1 MKQRVFF
8 GACGRALTES
18 PASAFA
24 SGHSLFAAL
33 LLTGLLDASYA
44 AAAQTSSSELA
55 TGTPAPTTAIAGGS
69 PIVTPAPGS
78 PPAPTAKTQSAQ
90 VTVLSGGLAETKA
103 RFSQPITF
111 DEVAIGASVNE
122 TYRDRG
128 IIFGGSGPKTVSD
141 AAAPDSPVLSGTP
154 TLEGDI
160 SGYFV
165 RPGTDEPATVYFL
178 GWNIGYL
185 DAIESLRMDFF
196 GPAGETLF
204 SLQNPRIGYLRYAA
218 RGGSAGIAS
227 WRFHIVAQELAGF
240 GIDDIFFSIP
250 GAEDGDREKGK
261 TDCARGN
268 PVNPAV
274 GNKFQ
279 FDTDYRG
286 LRPLPLAITRAYNS
300 SDGTW
305 RFFARIEQEPGGR
318 IAQVIRK
325 DGQGLTF
332 AGAPGSNIWLAT
344 STDITGQLT
353 STRDLN
359 GAISGWQYRT
369 LDDQVEQYDA
379 GGRLV
384 TLASRAGLAH
394 TVSYTDTGVTV
405 THSLGGSLVYQLDTQ
420 GRITSAADPAGNRYD
435 YRYNSDGMLQRVVY
449 PGASGEQSYH
459 YENLAFPDLLTGVTD
474 ATGNRFATW
483 RYDDRRRAI
492 SSQHS
497 GGADLTHFDYTFTD
511 DPLYPQ
517 TTVTNALGKRT
528 TYHYVRVNGARKV
541 FYVSGHASE
550 NCVAANQRYNF
561 DANAFIASYTDW
573 NGNLT
578 TFTRDNRGRELS
590 RTEAVG
596 TPDERQVITRWHP
609 EFNLPEVIVAPGRS
623 TYYTY
628 DDVGNEI
635 SRVRVDTSAP

>member
-1 MKQRVFF
+1 MMKKRVFF
-8 GACGRALTES
+8 VACGRALPES
-18 PASAFA
+18 PGTVFA
-24 SGHSLFAAL
+24 SGRSLFKAL
-33 LLTGLLDASYA
+33 LLTGLLDASYPA
-44 AAAQTSSSELA
+44 VAQTSSIELA
-55 TGTPAPTTAIAGGS
+55 IGTSAPMTGGA
-69 PIVTPAPGS
+69 PIVTPEPGS
-78 PPAPTAKTQSAQ
+78 PPAATAKTLSAQ
-90 VTVLSGGLAETKA
+90 VTALSSGFAETKA

-165 RPGTDEPATVYFL
+165 LPGTNEPATVYFL

-204 SLQNPRIGYLRYAA
+204 SLQNPRNGYLRYAA

-240 GIDDIFFSIP
+240 GVDDIFFSIP
-250 GAEDGDREKGK
+250 GEEDGDREKGQ

-384 TLASRAGLAH
+384 RLASRAGLAH
-394 TVSYTDTGVTV
+394 TVSYTDTEVTV
-405 THSLGGSLVYQLDTQ
+405 THGLGGSVVYQLDAQ
-420 GRITSAADPAGNRYD
+420 GRITSAADPAGNSYG
-435 YRYNSDGMLQRVVY
+435 YRYNSDGMLERVVY
-449 PGASGEQSYH
+449 PGASGEQFYH
-459 YENLAFPDLLTGVTD
+459 YEDPTFPDLLTGITD

-483 RYDDRRRAI
+483 RYDNKRRAI
-492 SSQHS
+492 SSEHA
-497 GGADLTHFDYTFTD
+497 GGADLTRFDYTFTD

-561 DANAFIASYTDW
+561 DANAFIASYKDW

-578 TFTRDNRGRELS
+578 TFTRDNRGRELT

-596 TPDERQVITRWHP
+596 TADERQVITRWHA
-609 EFNLPEVIVAPGRS
+609 ELNLPEVIVEPGRS
-623 TYYTY
+623 TYYNY

-635 SRVRVDTSAP
+635 SRVRVDTNEP